1 MNGREFAETL
11 AAFAAVLSSAGAGH
25 SEGQII
31 QDFASL
37 FSGAPNLKVS
47 SIVSQMEAAPIPQET
62 GTPSLGD
69 VGSSLLSLRRLILH
83 IAKPAAIADV
93 DSVESFLANRPLIGL
108 ATFLHAGLEALS
120 SKPSRKR
127 NSKTSNAQP
136 KAKAASPIRDDLV
149 AEYKRLLEEAL
160 GDSERFGTAYRELSS
175 DSAMGK
181 AELCTLAKQMT
192 GASGRS
198 KAEALK
204 KIWSRHQSLMAF
216 KAKSNATGGRS
227 AA

>member
-11 AAFAAVLSSAGAGH
+11 TAFAAVLSSAGAGH
-25 SEGQII
+25 SEGQI
-31 QDFASL
+31 QDLASL
-37 FSGAPNLKVS
+37 FSAAPNSKVS
-47 SIVSQMEAAPIPQET
+47 SIVSQIGAASIPQEA

-69 VGSSLLSLRRLILH
+69 VASSLSSLKRLIAH
-83 IAKPAAIADV
+83 IAKPGAIADV
-93 DSVESFLANRPLIGL
+93 DSVKGFLAKRPSIGL
-108 ATFLHAGLEALS
+108 ATFLHAAVEALS

-127 NSKTSNAQP
+127 NSKTSNTQP

-160 GDSERFGTAYRELSS
+160 GESERFGTTYRELSS

-181 AELCTLAKQMT
+181 AELCMLAKEMT
-192 GASGRS
+192 GISGRS

-204 KIWSRHQSLMAF
+204 KIWSRHRSLVAF